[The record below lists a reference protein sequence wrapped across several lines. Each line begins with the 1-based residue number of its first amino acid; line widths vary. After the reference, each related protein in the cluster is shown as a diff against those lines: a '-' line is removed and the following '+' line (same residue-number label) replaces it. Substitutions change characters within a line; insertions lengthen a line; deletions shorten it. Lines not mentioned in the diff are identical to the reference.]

1 MFAYVQHKHSGARSV
16 SGVKRERGTVVYFM
30 CDDVET
36 VKAKKKA
43 RARGQNCSTI
53 FRRASKPLTKS
64 GLESPFLMLPGASYG
79 DVCVRVRCA
88 HTGER
93 ATCRA
98 GKEKRFERDRLFSPG
113 FREFAENR

>member
-1 MFAYVQHKHSGARSV
+1 M
-16 SGVKRERGTVVYFM
+16 YFM

-43 RARGQNCSTI
+43 HARGQDCSTI

-93 ATCRA
+93 PCRA
-98 GKEKRFERDRLFSPG
+98 GKEKRSERDRLFSPG
-113 FREFAENR
+113 FREFAENC